1 MIVELTISII
11 FILSLGGTLFILA
24 RKIPVLNSL
33 PQNGTTGIKKHQII
47 LDTENKIKEILIS
60 FEKQILLHKF
70 LSWVKVM
77 TLKIETRVDMMLHII
92 RKKAQQIDKDISEK
106 K

>member
-1 MIVELTISII
+1 MIELIFFII
-11 FILSLGGTLFILA
+11 FILSFGGVLFILA

-33 PQNGTTGIKKHQII
+33 PQNGTTGIRKHQII
-47 LDTENKIKEILIS
+47 LDAENKIKEVLVF
-60 FEKQILLHKF
+60 FEKQIFFHKF

-77 TLKIETRVDMMLHII
+77 TLKIETRVDVLLHKI
-92 RKKAQQIDKDISEK
+92 RKKAQQIDKDINDK